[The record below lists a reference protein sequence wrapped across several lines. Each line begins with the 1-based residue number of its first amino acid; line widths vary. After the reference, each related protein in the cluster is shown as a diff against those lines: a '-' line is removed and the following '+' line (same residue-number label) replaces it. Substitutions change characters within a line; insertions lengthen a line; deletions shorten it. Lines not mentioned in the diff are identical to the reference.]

1 MTAVTARACLPGAV
15 IRPAYRGS
23 VTATTRTSTTGE
35 LPAATPA
42 TADESPLVTAP
53 SPQEGWFV
61 SLVPPPD
68 SLPLEVDLRGPSDP
82 LPVPP
87 ARVAETPVADAP
99 AVETPVATPIPVVPS
114 APAAETDD
122 AVRPA
127 APLPPELSPRA
138 GRPAAAR
145 SGSPASEKVTA
156 APVLSRQGFRS
167 LWQGGLPT
175 PAVVALAAL
184 VLLPGV
190 VLDLAGDGTF
200 GLPSAVFFV
209 VAAAA
214 VPLLLRTRSLAV
226 GAVLPPLLFV
236 AAATVIAWRSG
247 LNQGTRQI
255 GLDVGTTMAV
265 NAPLLFAGTAVAL
278 AVVAG
283 RLVVR
288 LARR

>member
-1 MTAVTARACLPGAV
+1 MTAVTARACLPGAA

-23 VTATTRTSTTGE
+23 VTATTRTSATGE
-35 LPAATPA
+35 LPVATPA

-53 SPQEGWFV
+53 SAQEGWFV

-68 SLPLEVDLRGPSDP
+68 SLPLEVDLRGPADP
-82 LPVPP
+82 VPVPP
-87 ARVAETPVADAP
+87 ARVAEAGAP
-99 AVETPVATPIPVVPS
+99 P
-114 APAAETDD
+114 

-138 GRPAAAR
+138 GRPPAAGP
-145 SGSPASEKVTA
+145 GSPAPEKVST
-156 APVLSRQGFRS
+156 APVPTRKRVRS

-175 PAVVALAAL
+175 PAVVAVAAL

-190 VLDLAGDGTF
+190 VLDLARDGTF
-200 GLPSAVFFV
+200 GLPSAVSFV
-209 VAAAA
+209 AAAAA

-226 GAVLPPLLFV
+226 GAVLPPLLFA

-278 AVVAG
+278 VVVAG

>member
-1 MTAVTARACLPGAV
+1 MTAVTARACLPGPV
-15 IRPAYRGS
+15 IGPAYRGS
-23 VTATTRTSTTGE
+23 VTATPETGE
-35 LPAATPA
+35 RADVAPA

-53 SPQEGWFV
+53 AEQEGWFV

-82 LPVPP
+82 VPVPP
-87 ARVAETPVADAP
+87 ARVADAP
-99 AVETPVATPIPVVPS
+99 AAV
-114 APAAETDD
+114 

-138 GRPAAAR
+138 GRPAPAR
-145 SGSPASEKVTA
+145 SEGPTTETAKETATA
-156 APVLSRQGFRS
+156 APVPARPGLRS
-167 LWQGGLPT
+167 LWRGGLPT

-190 VLDLAGDGTF
+190 VLDVARDGTF

-226 GAVLPPLLFV
+226 GAVLPPLLF
-236 AAATVIAWRSG
+236 AGAATAIAWRSG

-265 NAPLLFAGTAVAL
+265 NAPLLFAGTALAL

-283 RLVVR
+283 RLLVR

>member
-1 MTAVTARACLPGAV
+1 V

-23 VTATTRTSTTGE
+23 VTATPETGE
-35 LPAATPA
+35 LAAATPA

-53 SPQEGWFV
+53 APQEGWFV

-82 LPVPP
+82 VPVPP
-87 ARVAETPVADAP
+87 ARVAEAG
-99 AVETPVATPIPVVPS
+99 VPQ
-114 APAAETDD
+114 

-138 GRPAAAR
+138 GSPPAAGSR
-145 SGSPASEKVTA
+145 SPATEEKAST
-156 APVLSRQGFRS
+156 APVPTRQGVRS

-175 PAVVALAAL
+175 PAVVAVAAL

-190 VLDLAGDGTF
+190 VLDLARDGTF
-200 GLPSAVFFV
+200 GLPSAVTFV
-209 VAAAA
+209 IAAAA

-226 GAVLPPLLFV
+226 GAVLPPLVFA